1 MKKKYPAGPIR
12 QHHSLATGASLPK
25 ANASKKGG
33 GFDAG
38 SGHTPA
44 SSVSSSGDTGGPKCG
59 KVPSPN
65 MTPA

>member
-1 MKKKYPAGPIR
+1 MKKYPSGAIN
-12 QHHSLATGASLPK
+12 QHKALATGAGLRKPNS
-25 ANASKKGG
+25 AGKGG
-33 GFDAG
+33 GFGG

-59 KVPSPN
+59 KVPASK

>member
-1 MKKKYPAGPIR
+1 MKKYPKGPIR
-12 QHHSLATGASLPK
+12 QHHALATGVGIQTANK
-25 ANASKKGG
+25 AKKGG

-59 KVPSPN
+59 KVPSSN

>member
-1 MKKKYPAGPIR
+1 MSKKYPAGAIN
-12 QHHSLATGASLPK
+12 QHKALATGKSLQS

-59 KVPSPN
+59 KVPASN

>member
-1 MKKKYPAGPIR
+1 MRKYPAGPLN
-12 QHHSLATGASLPK
+12 QHKALATGKGIAK
-25 ANASKKGG
+25 ANTSKKGG

-59 KVPSPN
+59 KVPSSN

>member
-1 MKKKYPAGPIR
+1 MKKYPKGPIR
-12 QHHSLATGASLPK
+12 QHHQLATGVNIQKP
-25 ANASKKGG
+25 NTSKKGG

-44 SSVSSSGDTGGPKCG
+44 SSVSSSGSTGGPKCG
-59 KVPSPN
+59 KVPSSN

>member
-1 MKKKYPAGPIR
+1 MSKKYPAGAIN
-12 QHHSLATGASLPK
+12 QHKALATGKSLPK
-25 ANASKKGG
+25 VNASKKGG

-59 KVPSPN
+59 KVPSSN